1 METVLLCLDRYV
13 LSHAYEYLY
22 IILTLDKLGHFIFFT
37 YIPKMKYFCM

>member
-22 IILTLDKLGHFIFFT
+22 IILTLDKLGHFIFLRI
-37 YIPKMKYFCM
+37 YQK